1 MVDRL
6 QGDARSAARFA
17 SLYRRQI
24 VYLLSSMD
32 EPAFQDLIPG
42 NHCWGCGPLN
52 EQGLQIKSRWDG
64 DEAVCIWRPS
74 PQHAAGPKHIL
85 NGGIIA
91 TIIDCHSVC
100 LAIAGH
106 YRVEERPMDG
116 EPGIWCVTAALQ
128 ISYLRPTPIAGAVE
142 LRARVK
148 EAKGR
153 KTIVT
158 CSLYAGGDERAT
170 AELVAIRVP
179 PEWRDAEGGQ
189 H

>member
-1 MVDRL
+1 
-6 QGDARSAARFA
+6 
-17 SLYRRQI
+17 
-24 VYLLSSMD
+24 MD
-32 EPAFQDLIPG
+32 
-42 NHCWGCGPLN
+42 
-52 EQGLQIKSRWDG
+52 S
-64 DEAVCIWRPS
+64 
-74 PQHAAGPKHIL
+74 
-85 NGGIIA
+85 
-91 TIIDCHSVC
+91 
-100 LAIAGH
+100 
-106 YRVEERPMDG
+106 

-158 CSLYAGGDERAT
+158 CSLFAGGDERAT

>member
-1 MVDRL
+1 MTL
-6 QGDARSAARFA
+6 SRSTPAGSCTFA
-17 SLYRRQI
+17 TA
-24 VYLLSSMD
+24 MD

-52 EQGLQIKSRWDG
+52 EHGLHIKSRWAG

-74 PQHAAGPKHIL
+74 PEHAAGPKHIL

-91 TIIDCHSVC
+91 TIIDCHCVC
-100 LAIAGH
+100 LAIAAH
-106 YRVEERPMDG
+106 YRGEGRAIDS

-128 ISYLRPTPIAGAVE
+128 ISYLRPTPIAGSVE

-148 EAKGR
+148 EAKSR

-158 CSLYAGGDERAT
+158 CSLYADQEERAT
-170 AELVAIRVP
+170 AELVAVRVP